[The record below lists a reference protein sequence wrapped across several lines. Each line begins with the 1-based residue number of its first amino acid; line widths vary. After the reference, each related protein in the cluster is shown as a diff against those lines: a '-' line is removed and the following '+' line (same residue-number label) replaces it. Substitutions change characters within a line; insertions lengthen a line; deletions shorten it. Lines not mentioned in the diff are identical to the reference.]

1 MPKHT
6 SCSPQLPCHDA
17 RHCSY
22 CAALRQSHV
31 ADLAAARYRGG
42 SLTYAVIDPRGYA
55 GVTEARNLKPGSG
68 GLWSVEI
75 GAQVKGLHVNL
86 LIEGQQSF
94 TASDLATISRAQETD
109 FWSKSVD
116 PADLRNIAAYLV
128 KLSGRPRKQEY
139 DGRQYGTW
147 GTWNTAR
154 SIAQN
159 MRQRP
164 IIQAAAVQAEFTALQ
179 LCPPI
184 TQRAPDQGFETQL
197 PVQISRSEAREIA
210 SRYLPNLWTILSTG

>member
-139 DGRQYGTW
+139 DGRQMAHGHLEYRPLDRSKHAPTPNNSGS
-147 GTWNTAR
+147 GRSGRIHRTATMPANHSTSTR
-154 SIAQN
+154 S
-159 MRQRP
+159 
-164 IIQAAAVQAEFTALQ
+164 
-179 LCPPI
+179 
-184 TQRAPDQGFETQL
+184 GF
-197 PVQISRSEAREIA
+197 
-210 SRYLPNLWTILSTG
+210 